1 MPRTPVAVTLVAVG
15 LAFTAAQADEMP
27 DNRVE
32 TSLRSVADG
41 SHAVPDGKTMSGKA
55 NDHWLH
61 ALAGKF
67 NSARSALKGH
77 KLVVTSEGAETR
89 TFDYEDV
96 AKSVGAAEAQ
106 LADVAA
112 GDSLARRIDLS
123 LPQRANRDGEL
134 KVEVTGGVDTVGVLL
149 SKKM

>member
-1 MPRTPVAVTLVAVG
+1 MPRTPVAVTLVALG

-27 DNRVE
+27 GDRAE
-32 TSLRSVADG
+32 ASSRSAAGV
-41 SHAVPDGKTMSGKA
+41 SHAVPDGKSMSGKV

-67 NSARSALKGH
+67 ESARSALKGH

-96 AKSVGAAEAQ
+96 AKSVGTTEARF
-106 LADVAA
+106 ADVVS
-112 GDSLARRIDLS
+112 GDSPVRRIDLG
-123 LPQRANRDGEL
+123 LPERPNRDSEL
-134 KVEVTGGVDTVGVLL
+134 KVEVTGGVDAVGVLL

>member
-1 MPRTPVAVTLVAVG
+1 LVALG
-15 LAFTAAQADEMP
+15 LAFAAAQADEVP
-27 DNRVE
+27 GNRAE
-32 TSLRSVADG
+32 TSPRSVADG
-41 SHAVPDGKTMSGKA
+41 SRAVPDGKSISGKV
-55 NDHWLH
+55 NDDWLH

-67 NSARSALKGH
+67 ESARSALKGH

-89 TFDYEDV
+89 TFDYQDV
-96 AKSVGAAEAQ
+96 AGSVGAAETQ

-123 LPQRANRDGEL
+123 LPQRPNRDGDL